1 MSKKSLDSSRVL
13 LFGLLANCLFPTNNK
28 EECPLW
34 DQRYNLSIEQKYK
47 YAMAL
52 SDEKVRNILAQH
64 ELCYEKRLP
73 ELSQW

>member
-1 MSKKSLDSSRVL
+1 MLKKSLDSSRTL
-13 LFGLLANCLFPTNNK
+13 LFGLLVNCPFPTNNK

-47 YAMAL
+47 YAMEI
-52 SDEKVRNILAQH
+52 SDKKVRRILDQH
-64 ELCYEKRLP
+64 EFCYEKRFP